1 MMMKRYAWI
10 FVFFFCGGN
19 LLWADET
26 SRHASAREIL
36 EIGLTDLKDS
46 GRQLAQRNN
55 LLRSEIKIYRENIRH
70 LRAELEFLQG
80 KKDNPVQEI
89 RIPTSDEKKNVPDWK
104 EGVAGVEENI
114 RRLERQIDALSSED
128 LRKAFQLKKNGLLDS
143 LKKSEQEIRNAE
155 AAIIS
160 VNEGQDPG
168 FAVHEEDA
176 LGEKFAVLQAENRN
190 LKKQLFTLEQTTN
203 EQP

>member
-1 MMMKRYAWI
+1 MMMKRYVWI
-10 FVFFFCGGN
+10 FIFFFCSRN

-26 SRHASAREIL
+26 SRHASSQEVL

-46 GRQLAQRNN
+46 GRQLTQRNN
-55 LLRSEIKIYRENIRH
+55 LLRSEIKIYRENIQH
-70 LRAELEFLQG
+70 LRTELELLQR
-80 KKDNPVQEI
+80 KKDNPAQGI
-89 RIPTSDEKKNVPDWK
+89 GIPVSDKKKTVPGWK

-114 RRLERQIDALSSED
+114 RRLQRQIDALSSED
-128 LRKAFQLKKNGLLDS
+128 
-143 LKKSEQEIRNAE
+143 IRNAE

-160 VNEGQDPG
+160 AKKGQEPG

-176 LGEKFAVLQAENRN
+176 LSEKFAVLQAENRN
-190 LKKQLFTLEQTTN
+190 LKKQLSVLEQTLN